1 MKLICITP
9 IDQIDGFND
18 LLKYKFEVEFY
29 PCVSKSNLRNLL
41 LKKDFEII
49 FTNPNQQGFIIDES
63 LLSGT
68 KISYICTAST
78 GLNHIDT
85 TYCQRTGIKV
95 ISITKE
101 LKTLKSI
108 TSTAELAFCL
118 LLTSVRRVVPA
129 YESVRKGAWSWQPYL
144 GRQVKDL
151 NIGVVGYGR
160 LGTMFSNYALS
171 FGSKVF
177 VYDPFV
183 KVSDTRVSQVDSLEE
198 IFKVCDAVSLHVH
211 VSAKTYH
218 LIDQKIINCA
228 KPNCVL
234 INTSRGEIVD
244 ENAIFESLRD
254 GKISHYACDV
264 LEKEFASQITSPLFL
279 LDSSKVTITPHI
291 GGCSS
296 DAQKIAY
303 KRAYEL
309 LLQQT
314 IDNTE
319 RK

>member
-9 IDQIDGFND
+9 IEQIEGFKNLLDANYNTEYFPNISKLD
-18 LLKYKFEVEFY
+18 LRSLLLESNFEV
-29 PCVSKSNLRNLL
+29 
-41 LKKDFEII
+41 I

-68 KISYICTAST
+68 NVSYVCTAST

-85 TYCQRTGIKV
+85 TYCQRKGIKV

-101 LKTLKSI
+101 LETLKSI

-118 LLTSVRRVVPA
+118 LLTSIRHVIPA
-129 YESVRKGAWSWQPYL
+129 CESVKKGAWSWQPYL

-151 NIGVVGYGR
+151 NVGVVGYGR

-183 KVSDTRVSQVDSLEE
+183 KVSDVRVSQIDSLDE
-198 IFKVCDAVSLHVH
+198 IFNVCDAVSLHVH
-211 VSAKTYH
+211 VNAKTYH
-218 LIDQKIINCA
+218 LIDQKIIDRA

-244 ENAIFESLRD
+244 ENAVFDSLRD

-264 LEKEFASQITSPLFL
+264 LEKEFAAQITSPLFS

-303 KRAYEL
+303 KRAFEL

-314 IDNTE
+314 TIDNTG
-319 RK
+319 

>member
-9 IDQIDGFND
+9 IEQIEGFKS
-18 LLKYKFEVEFY
+18 LLDSEYEVEY
-29 PCVSKSNLRNLL
+29 SPTISKIDLRRRLLESNF
-41 LKKDFEII
+41 KIV
-49 FTNPNQQGFIIDES
+49 FTNPNQQGFVIDES
-63 LLSGT
+63 LLEGT
-68 KISYICTAST
+68 NVAYICTAST

-85 TYCQRTGIKV
+85 NYCQKKSIKV

-101 LKTLKSI
+101 LETLKSI

-118 LLTSVRRVVPA
+118 LLNSIRHVIPACESARRG
-129 YESVRKGAWSWQPYL
+129 EWSWQSYL

-151 NIGVVGYGR
+151 KVGVVGYGR
-160 LGTMFSNYALS
+160 LGTMFCNYAKS

-177 VYDPFV
+177 VYDPYV
-183 KVSDTRVSQVDSLEE
+183 RVDDPEIHQVDSLEK
-198 IFKVCDAVSLHVH
+198 ILSISDAISLHVH
-211 VSAKTYH
+211 VNSKTYH
-218 LIDQKIINCA
+218 LINQENIVHA

-244 ENAIFESLRD
+244 ERVIFESLQD

-264 LEKEFASQITSPLFL
+264 LENEFSIHVTSPLFN

-291 GGCSS
+291 GGCSV

-303 KRAYEL
+303 KRAFEL

-314 IDNTE
+314 E
-319 RK
+319 S